1 MKDSPPEQPALMSV
15 GWTKVIVIA
24 SILAIPISYGVYAD
38 LSGENHFGQGLEH
51 SFYRAVFWAVQLLA
65 FSGLILS
72 PCLKLQSE
80 RRQGLLMVVAVLA
93 FLADEALSIMFIAVA
108 SFPD

>member
-1 MKDSPPEQPALMSV
+1 MNDCPSEQPASMSLR
-15 GWTKVIVIA
+15 WAKVIVIA

-51 SFYRAVFWAVQLLA
+51 SLYRPVFWAVQFLA

-72 PCLKLQSE
+72 PCLKFQSE
-80 RRQGLLMVVAVLA
+80 RRQGLLMVLAVLA

-108 SFPD
+108 CFPD